1 MHRGRTGSLRLPM
14 VLYVCDDGPWPSV
27 ALFLPHMLGI
37 VVVWL
42 RLSSCSSHQLCA
54 LDATAS
60 LLLQDAQ
67 GLDARGRILTD
78 LLRL

>member
-1 MHRGRTGSLRLPM
+1 M

-37 VVVWL
+37 VDVVWL
-42 RLSSCSSHQLCA
+42 RLSSYSSHQLCA

-60 LLLQDAQ
+60 LLLQDAR

>member
-1 MHRGRTGSLRLPM
+1 M
-14 VLYVCDDGPWPSV
+14 VLYEREDGPWPSV

-37 VVVWL
+37 VGVDWL
-42 RLSSCSSHQLCA
+42 RLSSYSSHRLCA

-60 LLLQDAQ
+60 PLLQDAR
-67 GLDARGRILTD
+67 GLDARGRISTD